1 MSKEIATTAD
11 QALTKLENFQSVEEM
26 KKWAS
31 TIIDSGLLPNSITEP
46 EQVITIV
53 QHGREL
59 GLSPHVAIQNIDV
72 ISGKPVLSSRMVGAL
87 LKRAGIEWTWDED
100 FITVE
105 GPDGKPETL
114 ADGTVNR
121 RTTIHFYWKSKVTG
135 KVMDTTFSVTWAQF
149 ALAGLT
155 DKQNWVRLPKN
166 MLRARCISEAARALF
181 PEVLS
186 GFYTDL
192 EIVDAGN
199 VDADIIL
206 NEDGELI
213 VTRNDD

>member
-11 QALTKLENFQSVEEM
+11 KALTKLDGFQSVEEM

-53 QHGREL
+53 QHGKEL

-87 LKRAGIEWTWDED
+87 LKRAGIEWLLEED
-100 FITVE
+100 YVVVK
-105 GPDGKPETL
+105 GSDDKPETL

-121 RTTIHFYWKSKVTG
+121 RTTIKVFWKSKVTNE
-135 KVMDTTFSVTWAQF
+135 VMTTKFSVTLAQF
-149 ALAGLT
+149 ALAGLI
-155 DKQNWVRLPKN
+155 DKQNWKKLPK
-166 MLRARCISEAARALF
+166 
-181 PEVLS
+181 
-186 GFYTDL
+186 
-192 EIVDAGN
+192 EIDM
-199 VDADIIL
+199 IKCK
-206 NEDGELI
+206 
-213 VTRNDD
+213 